1 MKSRFILPMFF
12 LLLLL
17 ALAGCGKTGGTDSA
31 GKEVFPPDEQ
41 GYVVIDGEEKKLE
54 KGNYSW
60 EVKKGS
66 TTEVTRTDAASPN
79 QIAENV
85 ESISAP
91 PDTEMSFKLVGD
103 PHITVYLW
111 NEQDREKE
119 IELQG
124 EKFRT
129 PTEKGRYIYEVLA
142 EWESGE
148 ISYTYVI
155 ELE

>member
-1 MKSRFILPMFF
+1 MKSRFILPAFF

-17 ALAGCGKTGGTDSA
+17 ALAGCGKTGETDA
-31 GKEVFPPDEQ
+31 EGNKIYPPDEQ
-41 GYVVIDGEEKKLE
+41 GYVVIDGEEKKIE

-66 TTEVTRTDAASPN
+66 TTEVTETDAPSPN

-85 ESISAP
+85 EAISAP

-103 PHITVYLW
+103 PTFTVYLW
-111 NEQDREKE
+111 NEQEREKE
-119 IELQG
+119 IVLQEG
-124 EKFRT
+124 KFRT

-142 EWESGE
+142 EWENGE

>member
-1 MKSRFILPMFF
+1 MKSRSILF
-12 LLLLL
+12 LILIVFLT
-17 ALAGCGKTGGTDSA
+17 GCGKTA
-31 GKEVFPPDEQ
+31 GKGTEDNKLFPPDEQ
-41 GYVVIDGEEKKLE
+41 GFVVMNEKKYKME
-54 KGNYSW
+54 KGNYYW

-66 TTEVTRTDAASPN
+66 NTEVTQTDAASPN
-79 QIAENV
+79 QIAQNV
-85 ESISAP
+85 EAIPAP

-103 PHITVYLW
+103 PTITAYLW

-119 IELQG
+119 IELHD

-129 PTEKGRYIYEVLA
+129 PTEKGQYIYEVLA
-142 EWESGE
+142 EWENGE

>member
-1 MKSRFILPMFF
+1 MRSRFILPAFF

-17 ALAGCGKTGGTDSA
+17 ALAGCGQTGATDAA
-31 GKEVFPPDEQ
+31 GNKIYPPDEQ

-85 ESISAP
+85 KTILAP

-103 PHITVYLW
+103 PTIKVYLW
-111 NEQDREKE
+111 NEQEREKE
-119 IELQG
+119 IELQEG
-124 EKFRT
+124 KFRT
-129 PTEKGRYIYEVLA
+129 PTEKGQYIYEVLA
-142 EWESGE
+142 EWENGE

>member
-1 MKSRFILPMFF
+1 MRSRFILPAFF

-17 ALAGCGKTGGTDSA
+17 ALAGCGKTGETDAA
-31 GKEVFPPDEQ
+31 GNKIYPPDEQ

-60 EVKKGS
+60 EVKKGL
-66 TTEVTRTDAASPN
+66 TTEVTQTDAASPN

-85 ESISAP
+85 EAITAP

-103 PHITVYLW
+103 PTFKVYLW
-111 NEQDREKE
+111 NKQDREKE
-119 IELQG
+119 IELQEG
-124 EKFRT
+124 KFRT

-142 EWESGE
+142 EWENGE

>member
-1 MKSRFILPMFF
+1 MKSKFILLAFF

-17 ALAGCGKTGGTDSA
+17 ALAGCGKTGATDAA
-31 GKEVFPPDEQ
+31 GKKIYPPDEQ
-41 GYVVIDGEEKKLE
+41 GYVMIDGEEKKLE
-54 KGNYSW
+54 KGNYFW
-60 EVKKGS
+60 ELKKGLS
-66 TTEVTRTDAASPN
+66 SEVIQTDAASPN

-85 ESISAP
+85 EAISAP

-103 PHITVYLW
+103 PTITVYLW

-119 IELQG
+119 IELQD
-124 EKFRT
+124 EKFHT

-142 EWESGE
+142 KWDNGE

>member
-1 MKSRFILPMFF
+1 MKSRFILPMLF

-17 ALAGCGKTGGTDSA
+17 ALAGCGKTGGKEAA

-54 KGNYSW
+54 KGNYYW
-60 EVKKGS
+60 EVKKGL
-66 TTEVTRTDAASPN
+66 TTEVTQTDAASPN

-85 ESISAP
+85 EAISAP

-103 PHITVYLW
+103 PTITAYLR
-111 NEQDREKE
+111 NGQDREKE
-119 IELQG
+119 IELQE

-142 EWESGE
+142 EWENGE